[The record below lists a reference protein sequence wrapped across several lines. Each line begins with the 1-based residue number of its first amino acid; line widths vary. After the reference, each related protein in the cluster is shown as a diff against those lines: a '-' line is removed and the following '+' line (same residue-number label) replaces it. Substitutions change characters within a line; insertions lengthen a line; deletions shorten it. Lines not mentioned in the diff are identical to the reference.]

1 MKVFIV
7 EDDRFLL
14 DMYVIKFGERGFD
27 VMTAFGGDDALS
39 KIEKDKIKPDVMLLD
54 LVMPGLGGFELLEKI
69 KKENYISNTVIIILS
84 NLGQKEDIDRGITL
98 GANGYIVKAS
108 ATPSEVVNKV
118 IAIMEKSGKQ

>member
-1 MKVFIV
+1 M
-7 EDDRFLL
+7 
-14 DMYVIKFGERGFD
+14 
-27 VMTAFGGDDALS
+27 
-39 KIEKDKIKPDVMLLD
+39 
-54 LVMPGLGGFELLEKI
+54 
-69 KKENYISNTVIIILS
+69 IIILS